1 MEDRSVPWSCRIQ
14 AASLIADR
22 TYGRAPQ
29 SVSLQ
34 VTAKLNQLS
43 LAELAELEA
52 KLGGQ
57 QRMIDITPDVQ
68 TNGSARPPGQ
78 GV

>member
-1 MEDRSVPWSCRIQ
+1 
-14 AASLIADR
+14 
-22 TYGRAPQ
+22 
-29 SVSLQ
+29 VSRQ

-52 KLGGQ
+52 KLGGE

-78 GV
+78 VF